1 VVNPPARPGSSRAG
15 AVGPPPWRGAV
26 APPPPPSRLS
36 QALAGVVALVTVG
49 WIATQGP
56 ALKELLARSASSA
69 LVEAPAA
76 GTEASPEASPQASPE
91 ASPGP
96 LALWRVE
103 LDGAGTRSASASLA
117 PVTGRDQTVEV
128 WFDVDAVTRPT
139 TLAELRSAPD
149 WVAGVRLLLGEVGAW
164 RLAANRWGLLEGVG
178 ILETVGNR
186 FNEDLANPLHKA
198 GASDWPGCG
207 VGAVFATCI
216 DPKQYRGLDT
226 DRALRPREAVD
237 DEELLLRAVDRAVLA
252 WFVYEEALLG
262 EITAGATSFVHLC
275 GGSGYGRSH
284 KDCEGAG
291 ADPNRGPVV
300 FRGPSEWLRKE
311 GRYALESLG
320 AVDFVEGQPP
330 TEPKAYVAYLL
341 TSDAAAWSIPR

>member
-1 VVNPPARPGSSRAG
+1 MSPPSRPGAPRPGAG
-15 AVGPPPWRGAV
+15 GPPPWRGAV
-26 APPPPPSRLS
+26 APPPPPNRLS
-36 QALAGVVALVTVG
+36 QWLAGGAALVAVG
-49 WIATQGP
+49 WIATQAP
-56 ALKELLARSASSA
+56 ALKAWVAETASSTSVDA
-69 LVEAPAA
+69 PVEVPVEAPEVAA
-76 GTEASPEASPQASPE
+76 
-91 ASPGP
+91 GP

-103 LDGAGTRSASASLA
+103 LDGAGTRAASSNLA
-117 PVTGRDQTVEV
+117 AVTGRDQAVEV
-128 WFDVDAVTRPT
+128 RFDVDAVTRPT
-139 TLAELRSAPD
+139 TLAELRGAPD

-164 RLAANRWGLLEGVG
+164 RLASNRWGLLEGVG

-226 DRALRPREAVD
+226 ERALRPREAVD

-262 EITAGATSFVHLC
+262 EITSGATSFVHLC

-284 KDCEGAG
+284 KDCDGAG

-311 GRYALESLG
+311 GRYALESLA
-320 AVDFVEGQPP
+320 AVDFVDGQPP
-330 TEPKAYVAYLL
+330 MEPKAYVAYLL
-341 TSDAAAWSIPR
+341 TADAAAWSIPR